1 MIINSSKG
9 TVSYI
14 INGENKG
21 IAFKGDDLKGTV
33 LYPAVS
39 LREGS
44 RVKFINTLSDI
55 QLVCI

>member
-9 TVSYI
+9 TVSFI

-21 IAFKGDDLKGTV
+21 VAFRGDELKDTV
-33 LYPAVS
+33 LYPAVA

-44 RVKFINTLSDI
+44 KVTFVNNLEKLTL
-55 QLVCI
+55 